1 MGLAVDTIGLY
12 AANPGSG
19 GAAPTVNSGDSL
31 TIRAFTPSSYAGLE
45 NVYHQAAT
53 EGFIQI
59 RSPLLHD
66 NVRGMRFQPSE
77 TPAGLIIPEYL
88 SEPVKPMDTLSV
100 LMSGG
105 TAETDAAAIQIGY
118 DDLPGAA
125 ARLHSWGDISGL
137 IAHIKPV
144 AVSLTTSGTAGVWTD
159 TVITTTEDLMEAN
172 RDYAVLGFIT
182 DVALCAVG
190 VKGAETGN
198 LRVCGPGILRSDL
211 TSQFFVRQS
220 QSMGKPRI
228 PVFNSA
234 NRYAFYCSTLCASA
248 SATPVVQFVL
258 AMLSQNLS
266 S

>member
-12 AANPGSG
+12 AANPGSS

-31 TIRAFTPSSYAGLE
+31 TIRNFTASSYAGLE
-45 NVYHQAAT
+45 NVFHQAAT
-53 EGFIQI
+53 EGSIQI
-59 RSPLLHD
+59 KSPLLHD
-66 NVRGMRFQPSE
+66 NVRGIRFQPSE
-77 TPAGLIIPEYL
+77 TPAGLLIPPYL
-88 SEPVKPMDTLSV
+88 SELVHPQDTLSV

-105 TAETDAAAIQIGY
+105 TAETDAAIIQIGY

-137 IAHIKPV
+137 IQHVKPV
-144 AVSLTTSGTAGVWTD
+144 AVSLTTSGTGGVWTD

-172 RDYAVLGFIT
+172 RDYAVLGYLT

-198 LRVCGPGILRSDL
+198 LRVCGPGILRSEV
-211 TSQFFVRQS
+211 TNQFFVE
-220 QSMGKPRI
+220 QSMALGKPRI

-234 NRYAFYCSTLCASA
+234 NRYAFYVSTLAAGA
-248 SATPVVQFVL
+248 SATPIVQLVL
-258 AMLSQNLS
+258 ALLSQNLS